1 MSMYSDFST
10 SKEIKYMG
18 SFGDYYKSITI
29 KILLYCH
36 KIENLIRGKGKQKIE
51 IDHRRGF
58 FKLILMAWERDQIYI
73 LV

>member
-1 MSMYSDFST
+1 
-10 SKEIKYMG
+10 MG

-51 IDHRRGF
+51 IDPHICYKTMIQSNKVEKKYRSSSYNVG
-58 FKLILMAWERDQIYI
+58 KLNN
-73 LV
+73 